1 MVQRE
6 LSDKE
11 LLHELYGVAED
22 NVNRHLKMA
31 KDWNPHDYIPWS
43 EGKNFKML
51 GGEDWELG
59 QSQLDEPARI
69 AMLTN
74 LVTEDNL
81 PAYHRDIADAFSR
94 DSAWGTWVGRWTA
107 EENRHSI
114 AIRDYLLTTRAVDP
128 VELERARVAS
138 TVSGFNPPMAA
149 QDMLHTVCYV
159 TFQELATRVSHRNTG
174 KACKEPIADKLLQRI
189 SADENLHMIFYR
201 NLVEQALNVSPN
213 QTMKAIADILTM
225 FQMPGAGMKNFRRN
239 AVIISKSGIYDLKQ
253 HMEDV
258 VMPVLR
264 HWKIFERDDFSGYG
278 EWERDRLAEFLRM
291 LNGKVQQIEESQARR
306 AERLAARD
314 AARAS

>member
-1 MVQRE
+1 MLQRE
-6 LSDKE
+6 LSDKA
-11 LLHELYGVAED
+11 LLHELYETAEE
-22 NVNRHLKMA
+22 NVHRHLSMA

-43 EGKNFKML
+43 EGKNFKLL
-51 GGEDWELG
+51 GGEDWEVG
-59 QSQLDEPARI
+59 QSKLDEPARV

-114 AIRDYLLTTRAVDP
+114 AIRDYLLTTRAIDP
-128 VELERARVAS
+128 VELEQARIAS
-138 TVSGFNPPMAA
+138 TVAGFNPPMAA

-174 KACKEPIADKLLQRI
+174 KACNEPIADKLLQRI

-201 NLVEQALNVSPN
+201 NLVEQALKVSPN
-213 QTMKAIADILTM
+213 QTIKAIADILTM

-239 AVIISKSGIYDLKQ
+239 AVIIAKSGIYDLKL
-253 HMEDV
+253 HLEDV

-264 HWKIFERDDFSGYG
+264 QWKIFERDDFSGYG
-278 EWERDRLAEFLRM
+278 EWERDRIAEYVQM
-291 LNGKVQQIEESQARR
+291 MTGKLQQIEENKAKREERLRRR
-306 AERLAARD
+306 A
-314 AARAS
+314 S

>member
-43 EGKNFKML
+43 EGKNFKLL
-51 GGEDWELG
+51 GGEDWEVG

-128 VELERARVAS
+128 VELEQARIAS

-201 NLVEQALNVSPN
+201 NLVEQALKVSPN

-239 AVIISKSGIYDLKQ
+239 AVIISKNGIYDLKQ

-264 HWKIFERDDFSGYG
+264 HWKIFDRDDFSGYG

-306 AERLAARD
+306 AERLAARGT
-314 AARAS
+314 ARAS